1 MNYRSLEPCNALF
14 AAKVQL
20 VGAFT
25 ATAHDRRAGPFP
37 TQRHRLARLFLP
49 EMPGV
54 LSGRVFRCFKTLER
68 LGDKITGFAGPWFVA
83 LAWILLSY
91 GVLCFLDVVLPT
103 LSAPVLTI
111 PLCMLL
117 VVNMLGNYYWAC
129 FMPPGVVGDEVA
141 RRRPWLYAR
150 KKRGDPVMRRNFAV
164 TTARCT
170 MCKRC
175 RKNRPEVR
183 VLWL

>member
-1 MNYRSLEPCNALF
+1 MSFRCLYPYLPLKFNLWALP
-14 AAKVQL
+14 QPPHL
-20 VGAFT
+20 TGAPV
-25 ATAHDRRAGPFP
+25 RPP
-37 TQRHRLARLFLP
+37 QRHRLARLFLP

-103 LSAPVLTI
+103 LAAPVLTT

-129 FMPPGVVGDEVA
+129 FMPPGMVGDEVA
-141 RRRPWLYAR
+141 RRRPWLYAA
-150 KKRGDPVMRRNFAV
+150 KKASTLACLRCPGSEHQTRRGPSSWWVF
-164 TTARCT
+164 
-170 MCKRC
+170 
-175 RKNRPEVR
+175 
-183 VLWL
+183 